1 MENPFLRNQ
10 GHRICYESFKQ
21 KVTFVLVDGWIV
33 ARFTGFKKH
42 VFSFQRWY
50 QSKRERLFSK
60 CSCQGQAIISIIT
73 WSGMFENHPPQTTFF
88 VTSKIWVIHEWTA
101 TDNPPF
107 SERWV
112 IGSPPRTVLR
122 WQFSLPYVREDR
134 FKLCHVFGSLG
145 LGTWYILPTWM
156 VDFCL

>member
-42 VFSFQRWY
+42 GFFSFQRWVPI
-50 QSKRERLFSK
+50 QKREWLFSK
-60 CSCQGQAIISIIT
+60 CSLSRASYTISNNLIRHA
-73 WSGMFENHPPQTTFF
+73 WKSYPPQTTFF
-88 VTSKIWVIHEWTA
+88 CLRYESYPGRELPTWNHPFWT
-101 TDNPPF
+101 
-107 SERWV
+107 
-112 IGSPPRTVLR
+112 PRTVLR

-134 FKLCHVFGSLG
+134 FKLFHVFGSLG
-145 LGTWYILPTWM
+145 LGIFYLPGWLIFM
-156 VDFCL
+156 VNV